1 MTERSRRVA
10 RLAALV
16 AICSASVIAARSALA
31 AESRRWILS
40 QPDELRDLYLD
51 GELSDSRGNRW
62 SVAIV
67 PGVRPQGR
75 RSRDGFRKAGDA
87 VDQWTKASFWQDR
100 QREFHDGVRFAV
112 DDMGRTLIVDGIR
125 GDWRDTRGRVAELR
139 QEKPFAWLA
148 QLAWQTTTG
157 YVILPLGRVT
167 LGAGGAAGGVTYAA
181 VEPAVASSTPGCTAL
196 AWAGGKGLVFP
207 AAMILLHQPA
217 YLLAIMNAEPLERHN
232 GRFGLR
238 IIAWGADA

>member
-1 MTERSRRVA
+1 MTERSRRLA

-16 AICSASVIAARSALA
+16 ATCSASVIAARSALA
-31 AESRRWILS
+31 AESRPWILT
-40 QPDELRDLYLD
+40 QPAELRDLYLD
-51 GELSDSRGNRW
+51 GELTDGRGNRW

-87 VDQWTKASFWQDR
+87 VEQWRKASFWQDR
-100 QREFHDGVRFAV
+100 RLEFHDGVRFAV

-125 GDWRDTRGRVAELR
+125 RDWRNTRGRVAELR
-139 QEKPFAWLA
+139 QEKPSPWLA

-167 LGAGGAAGGVTYAA
+167 LGAAGGVTYTAA
-181 VEPAVASSTPGCTAL
+181 EPAVASSTPGCTAG
-196 AWAGGKGLVFP
+196 AGTTDGLGCASSPDARTRRP
-207 AAMILLHQPA
+207 AS
-217 YLLAIMNAEPLERHN
+217 
-232 GRFGLR
+232 GG
-238 IIAWGADA
+238 